1 MTEKNNVTIEK
12 QNEQVVTNPEVIIMA
27 IKKPIKINGT
37 EVNELVLDFSN
48 LTGKDILKIDHEL
61 RADGRPGGFDSV
73 YNQDAMLKL
82 AALGLKCIPDDLEN
96 LQGADFFEM
105 LLQVRGFFLK
115 W

>member
-1 MTEKNNVTIEK
+1 MTKENNVTIEK
-12 QNEQVVTNPEVIIMA
+12 QTEQVSNPEIIEMT

-37 EVNELVLDFSN
+37 EVNKLVLDFSN

-82 AALGLKCIPDDLEN
+82 AALGLKCIPDDLEE